1 MSLKAR
7 EVHEHLRSVG
17 TWVDWEGGTCD
28 GFKYGDPET
37 EVRGIAVGWQSLQ
50 SALEEAH
57 AKGCNLFITH
67 EPTFYSHMDDNEDL
81 KASQPAQHKMAFL
94 ERTGMV
100 VYRCHDV
107 WDIFPELGIVDSWS
121 AFLDLGKPIARS
133 KYYNLHRV
141 PPTTVWELT
150 QRIAFRLAPLGEQA
164 VQLMG
169 KKWQMVHR
177 LAVGTGAITQVR
189 EMVNLG
195 ADVVLTTDDGTALWR
210 DGAWIADLGLPMIRV
225 NHMTAEIPGL
235 RNLVNYL
242 SQRFP
247 SVPVHFVGPSCSYEI
262 YATERYH
269 ETPVRMRRDDLQ
281 DLAPVSLPE
290 GYSWRPMK
298 ADEAWAYIEV
308 MNKSNYS
315 GECGQAWFEQ
325 TFSRDPEYDPSY
337 LQIIWKGE
345 RPVAAAAA
353 WHAEVEGE
361 RWGLVH
367 WVGVSYDERRKG
379 LGKAIVLATLHRL
392 KGRGFNRAMLGTQD
406 WRLPAIATYM
416 RMGFRPW
423 PNETAPQEVWDRTL
437 ANLKAWR
444 ENNAGQE

>member
-1 MSLKAR
+1 MSLRAR
-7 EVHEHLRSVG
+7 EAHEHLRSVG
-17 TWVDWEGGTCD
+17 TWVDWEGRTCD
-28 GFKYGDPET
+28 GFKYGDPDT
-37 EVRGIAVGWQSLQ
+37 EVTGIAVGWQSLQ
-50 SALEEAH
+50 SALEEAQ

-67 EPTFYSHMDDNEDL
+67 EPTFYNHMDDDAAA
-81 KASQPAQHKMAFL
+81 KATEPAQRKMAFL

-107 WDIFPELGIVDSWS
+107 WDIFPELGIVDAWS
-121 AFLDLGKPIARS
+121 EFLGLGKPIAQA

-141 PPTTVWELT
+141 PPTTVWELA

-169 KKWQMVHR
+169 RKWQMVHR

-189 EMVNLG
+189 SMVELG
-195 ADVVLTTDDGTALWR
+195 ADVVLTTDDGTWLWR

-225 NHMTAEIPGL
+225 NHMAAEIPGL
-235 RNLVNYL
+235 RKLADYL
-242 SQRFP
+242 RGRFP
-247 SVPVHFVGPSCSYEI
+247 GIPVHFVGPTCSYEI
-262 YATERYH
+262 FASERYH
-269 ETPVRMRRDDLQ
+269 EIPIRMRCDDLK

-290 GYSWRPMK
+290 GYTWRPMK

-315 GECGQAWFEQ
+315 GECDERWFEQ

-337 LQIIWKGE
+337 LLLIWKGE
-345 RPVAAAAA
+345 RPVAASAA
-353 WHAEVEGE
+353 WHAEAKGE

-367 WVGVSYDERRKG
+367 WVGVAYDERNKG

-392 KGRGFNRAMLGTQD
+392 RERGFTWATLGTQD
-406 WRLPAIATYM
+406 WRLPAIAAYM

-423 PNETAPQEVWDRTL
+423 PDERAPQQVWDRVL
-437 ANLKAWR
+437 ADLETWR
-444 ENNAGQE
+444 KGEQ

>member
-1 MSLKAR
+1 MSLRAR

-17 TWVDWEGGTCD
+17 AWVDWQGRTCD
-28 GFKYGDPET
+28 GFKYGDPDA
-37 EVRGIAVGWQSLQ
+37 EVTGIAVGWQSLR

-67 EPTFYSHMDDNEDL
+67 EPTFYSHMDDDATA
-81 KASQPAQHKMAFL
+81 KASEPGQRKVAFL

-107 WDIFPELGIVDSWS
+107 WDIFPELGIVDAWS
-121 AFLDLGKPIARS
+121 EFLGLGKPIARA

-141 PPTTVWELT
+141 PSTTVWELA
-150 QRIAFRLAPLGEQA
+150 QRIAQSVAPLGEQS

-189 EMVNLG
+189 SMVELG
-195 ADVVLTTDDGTALWR
+195 ADVVLTTDDGTWLWR
-210 DGAWIADLGLPMIRV
+210 DGAWIADLGLPMLRV

-235 RNLVNYL
+235 RKLADYL
-242 SQRFP
+242 RQCFP
-247 SVPVHFVGPSCSYEI
+247 GVAVHFVGPTCSYEI
-262 YATERYH
+262 YATARYH
-269 ETPVRMRRDDLQ
+269 EIPLRMCREDLQ

-290 GYSWRPMK
+290 GYTWRPMK

-315 GECGQAWFEQ
+315 GECDQLWFEQ
-325 TFSRDPEYDPSY
+325 TFSRDHEYDPSY
-337 LQIIWKGE
+337 LQIIWKGK

-353 WHAEVEGE
+353 WHGEVEGE
-361 RWGLVH
+361 RWGVVH
-367 WVGVSYDERRKG
+367 WVGVAYDERKKG

-392 KGRGFNRAMLGTQD
+392 KGRGFTRAMLGTQD
-406 WRLPAIATYM
+406 WRLPAIAAYM

-423 PNETAPQEVWDRTL
+423 PNESAPQEVWDRVL
-437 ANLKAWR
+437 ADLKTWR
-444 ENNAGQE
+444 KGGSTQE